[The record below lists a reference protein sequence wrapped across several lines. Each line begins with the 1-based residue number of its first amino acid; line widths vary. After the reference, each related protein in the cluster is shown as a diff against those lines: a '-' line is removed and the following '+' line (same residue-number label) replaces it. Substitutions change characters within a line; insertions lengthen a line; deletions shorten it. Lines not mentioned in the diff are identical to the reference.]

1 MNVGYKKCDNIYSV
15 PGILLVKLYYYRAH
29 EMKTK
34 PKIKRKKKYSRN
46 VSAPLDAR
54 RLGLVLDAEMLR
66 CTPRCVGLCTDDVP
80 PPLLPVAVSFPAIFR
95 SESEEPDREPSD
107 SGCLYPN

>member
-1 MNVGYKKCDNIYSV
+1 MWYLTARHK
-15 PGILLVKLYYYRAH
+15 
-29 EMKTK
+29 E
-34 PKIKRKKKYSRN
+34 YSRN

-80 PPLLPVAVSFPAIFR
+80 PPPLPVAVSFPAIFR
-95 SESEEPDREPSD
+95 SESDEPDREPSD
-107 SGCLYPN
+107 SGYFR